1 MYQWAISA
9 WWIFRLTSALA
20 IGRGYAEQR
29 PRVTL
34 PSGATVIGWNLT
46 TPDGDVLA
54 YTNLRYAITLSRFGA
69 PLVYT
74 AAPSEVIDGTVR
86 NEPCIQKG
94 GVKGVYGVEDCLTLA
109 VFVPPGPS
117 LRKRPVLVF
126 VHGGF
131 LISGEIPMGDLNYI
145 GLQADAVVVAINY
158 RLNVF
163 GFLQPPVPEIVPA
176 NRGLRDQIAALQWI
190 QQNIGSFSGDASKVT
205 LWGQSAGGRS
215 VVALYQSPMAVGL
228 FHRAIAMSPGY
239 VPGMFQS
246 NLSMVKETL
255 GVWCMQATGCTTLRC
270 LEDMDAFQLAKK
282 CMFYLEAADF
292 VNVPNVYFS
301 GYDGEVLLEPVRQP
315 LCALSSVPNGHIPII
330 LGAMAHEF
338 RAFTLDTPATGYLER
353 FFQDSLPPTWREQQ
367 RSCLRST
374 STNLFE
380 GAQCPSNVKICSRLK
395 DVRLVQEAT
404 QVYSLGL
411 EFAGRGP
418 GPRYR
423 YLMDTDALGGWCGA
437 CHGGDLDLVMGRSD
451 VDSSFP
457 KDELQ
462 SFRALFTGYLASF
475 VKSGIPIAPIAPTAP
490 IGAGVAWS
498 SDGPVMEFNLSKAN
512 HAFLSPLV
520 YYSDEAQQEMIRT
533 LCHQQSTSCC
543 AKLTC

>member
-9 WWIFRLTSALA
+9 WWILRLTSALT

-29 PRVTL
+29 PQVTL

-74 AAPSEVIDGTVR
+74 AAPSEVINGTVR

-126 VHGGF
+126 LHGGF
-131 LISGEIPMGDLNYI
+131 LISGVIPMGDLNYI

-215 VVALYQSPMAVGL
+215 VLALYQSPMAVGL

-239 VPGMFQS
+239 VPAMFQS
-246 NLSMVKETL
+246 NLSMVKETF
-255 GVWCMQATGCTTLRC
+255 GVRCMQATGCTTLRC
-270 LEDMDAFQLAKK
+270 LEQMDAFQLAKK
-282 CMFYLEAADF
+282 CMFYLESEDF
-292 VNVPNVYFS
+292 VTVPNVYFS

-315 LCALSSVPNGHIPII
+315 LCALSPVPNGHVPII
-330 LGAMAHEF
+330 LGAMAHEW
-338 RAFTLDTPATGYLER
+338 RAFTLGMPASGYLER

-374 STNLFE
+374 STDLFD

-395 DVRLVQEAT
+395 DVRVVQEAT

-423 YLMDTDALGGWCGA
+423 YLMDTDAMGGWCGA

-457 KDELQ
+457 KDKLQ

-475 VKSGIPIAPIAPTAP
+475 VKSGIPVAP
-490 IGAGVAWS
+490 IGAGGSWS

-512 HAFLSPLV
+512 HAFMSPLV

-533 LCHQQSTSCC
+533 LCDQQSTSCC